1 MANKVAMM
9 RAKLLHPP
17 QIIGGGGA
25 GGGGLVRTNSQIVEH
40 RSDSIDDLTGGANPA
55 FIQNQKQ

>member
-17 QIIGGGGA
+17 QNIGGGGA
-25 GGGGLVRTNSQIVEH
+25 GGGGGLVRTNSQIVEH

-55 FIQNQKQ
+55 FIQN